1 MVPVAI
7 NLPPLT
13 NSNVIGWAIAPSG
26 CGSGTRRL
34 SPPGN
39 NGARIDGS
47 MPGRFSAGEPSSIS
61 AGVAA
66 GPGSA
71 IHPCMLARS
80 TASLERTVSS
90 ASIRVIG
97 VADRVRAEMFRRI
110 GIADLLSPRVNA

>member
-1 MVPVAI
+1 
-7 NLPPLT
+7 LPPLT
-13 NSNVIGWAIAPSG
+13 NSNVIGAAIAPSG

-47 MPGRFSAGEPSSIS
+47 MLGRFSEGEPSFIS

-66 GPGSA
+66 ESGMA

-80 TASLERTVSS
+80 TASTAIVTVTTLRKIQRKIASS
-90 ASIRVIG
+90 A
-97 VADRVRAEMFRRI
+97 
-110 GIADLLSPRVNA
+110 